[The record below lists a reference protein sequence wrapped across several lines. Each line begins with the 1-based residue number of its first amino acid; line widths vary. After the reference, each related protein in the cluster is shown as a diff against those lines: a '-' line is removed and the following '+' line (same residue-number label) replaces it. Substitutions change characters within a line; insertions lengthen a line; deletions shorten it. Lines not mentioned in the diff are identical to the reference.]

1 MRFAVS
7 SVYGNAL
14 DPPIPAHDGDVV
26 NEDLALSAKPR
37 RQWLPLVF
45 GARPAQK
52 RDGIGQSM
60 LRDFLSGLRNII
72 AFGSGRRFRAASARG
87 ADEGG
92 ASRQ

>member
-1 MRFAVS
+1 MRFAVG

-14 DPPIPAHDGDVV
+14 DPPIPAHDSDVI

-72 AFGSGRRFRAASARG
+72 AFGSERRFRAASARG
-87 ADEGG
+87 AD
-92 ASRQ
+92 